1 MAITADT
8 RQSPRPITGRTVL
21 LYFVSFFGIIFAM
34 NFYMVRVAISNWLA
48 VRAARA
54 TTESA
59 YKAGLSFK
67 NDVAAAHAQDARH
80 WKVEA
85 SLQRGEASG
94 MIITVRDAQGQAL
107 TGLAPEVRL
116 AHPTD
121 KRRDVP
127 LEVVELT
134 PGQFKSLTPAPE
146 GQWDLVIDLKRETE
160 TVFRSK
166 SRVSL

>member
-34 NFYMVRVAISNWLA
+34 NFYMVRVAISSFSG
-48 VRAARA
+48 VE
-54 TTESA
+54 TESA

-80 WKVEA
+80 WQVEA

-94 MIITVRDAQGQAL
+94 MIITVSDAQGQAL
-107 TGLAPEVRL
+107 TGLTPEVRL

-166 SRVSL
+166 SRISL

>member
-34 NFYMVRVAISNWLA
+34 NFYMVRVAISSFSG
-48 VRAARA
+48 VE
-54 TTESA
+54 TESA

-107 TGLAPEVRL
+107 TGLTPEVRL

-166 SRVSL
+166 SRISL